1 MSELQRE
8 TVEFCD
14 DELSAGQRLKSAREA
29 RNLSI
34 EDVSARLNISAKYI
48 RALEE
53 LDFESL
59 PGLPFVRGYI
69 RSYARF
75 VELSGDELVVSFNRY
90 AQVGD
95 VGPVAS
101 INKVGSQV
109 KLSDPLMRISMF
121 IFFLAVLAISVWWW
135 QTQSGNSLADI
146 FNLDSTAGADT
157 RENESAEQE
166 SGPQTA
172 ESKLQ
177 ARLAKIQAESEKQ
190 LATSDEDAE
199 TGAVSNDPEE
209 TDPQYLS
216 AEEIA
221 RIAAELAKTDE
232 ETDINS
238 NTNSTG
244 DTSSS
249 EQTADSRGTGIE
261 VDVAGE
267 LTETAPTAN
276 DSESA
281 VDQDITAEAVP
292 GTAVDD
298 SITSAEVSNQESVI
312 SAENE
317 VSADDLTAD
326 PVKPVAKLE
335 LQFVGDCW
343 VSIRDA
349 KGKLIFANTKRA
361 GDVLELDLETS
372 ANLLVGRV
380 SAVSRAF
387 FGGKD
392 LQLTQLARK
401 DVARLELKF

>member
-8 TVEFCD
+8 AVEFCD

-101 INKVGSQV
+101 INKVGRQV
-109 KLSDPLMRISMF
+109 KLSDPLMRTSMF
-121 IFFLAVLAISVWWW
+121 IFFLAVLGISVWWW
-135 QTQSGNSLADI
+135 QTQSGNSLPDI
-146 FNLDSTAGADT
+146 FNLDPAVGVDTGDSETA
-157 RENESAEQE
+157 ENE

-177 ARLAKIQAESEKQ
+177 ARLAEIQTESEQ
-190 LATSDEDAE
+190 QTTMSDESAE
-199 TGAVSNDPEE
+199 TGTVNNDPTEA
-209 TDPQYLS
+209 DPEYLS
-216 AEEIA
+216 AEEIQ
-221 RIAAELAKTDE
+221 RIAAELAKTDN

-238 NTNSTG
+238 DTNNG
-244 DTSSS
+244 
-249 EQTADSRGTGIE
+249 EQTVDPRGAGTE
-261 VDVAGE
+261 VSTAGE
-267 LTETAPTAN
+267 LIETAPATN
-276 DSESA
+276 DNESA
-281 VDQDITAEAVP
+281 VEQDSTAEAIP

-298 SITSAEVSNQESVI
+298 SITSTDVSNQESVV
-312 SAENE
+312 SAESE
-317 VSADDLTAD
+317 VPADDLTAD
-326 PVKPVAKLE
+326 TVKPVAKLE

-361 GDVLELDLETS
+361 GDVLELDLEAS

-392 LQLTQLARK
+392 LQLAQLARK
-401 DVARLELKF
+401 DVARLELNF